1 MPPCMVSRDYRQ
13 EVGITAVEAKVAW
26 PVAVVISAVCVGAV
40 LWIAAGPQPV
50 AVEPVEPAPAKTVV
64 KR

>member
-1 MPPCMVSRDYRQ
+1 MSPGMVSRDYRK

-26 PVAVVISAVCVGAV
+26 PVAVVICAACVGAV
-40 LWIAAGPQPV
+40 LWAAATQQPM
-50 AVEPVEPAPAKTVV
+50 AVEPPEPAPAKTVV